1 MVRGFMAGGTMGRG
15 AGGAGGTTRRGAGTS
30 GRTIRAGPGGGT
42 IGAGTT
48 ERLAGGAGTAGTFVT
63 AGGATGRG
71 GACLRLASL
80 LGAGEGLPTA
90 GAGVTVAGAGAGA
103 VCPATQAPSN
113 SVMPSAAAAYAGGKI
128 FIVRSSGGRPAGF
141 SRAVPRTVPAARGF
155 NGAPTLGFRLPAAGL
170 RSGTGRGGRR

>member
-42 IGAGTT
+42 IGANTT
-48 ERLAGGAGTAGTFVT
+48 GRLAGRAGTAGTLVV
-63 AGGATGRG
+63 AGGVRAGG
-71 GACLRLASL
+71 GACLGLTSP

-113 SVMPSAAAAYAGGKI
+113 SVVPSAAAAYAGREI
-128 FIVRSSGGRPAGF
+128 FIVRSSGERPAGF